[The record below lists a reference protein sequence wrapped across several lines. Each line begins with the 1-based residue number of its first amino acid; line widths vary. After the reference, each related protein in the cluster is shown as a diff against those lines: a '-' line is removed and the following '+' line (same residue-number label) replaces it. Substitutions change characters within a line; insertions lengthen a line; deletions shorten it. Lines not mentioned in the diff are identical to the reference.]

1 MLTKE
6 QLQERAL
13 LVRIHEGNCA
23 IPFPTPPEAAFR
35 LAIMKKLAESL
46 ALKELRPATIETLKQ
61 PSRVETR

>member
-46 ALKELRPATIETLKQ
+46 SLKELRPATIEPPKSF
-61 PSRVETR
+61 PIATR

>member
-6 QLQERAL
+6 QLQERSL

-23 IPFPTPPEAAFR
+23 IQFPSPPEAAFR

-46 ALKELRPATIETLKQ
+46 ALKELRPATIETKPL
-61 PSRVETR
+61 

>member
-1 MLTKE
+1 MFTKE

-13 LVRIHEGNCA
+13 LVRIHESNCA

-46 ALKELRPATIETLKQ
+46 SLRELRPATIETPKS
-61 PSRVETR
+61 PCRVETR

>member
-1 MLTKE
+1 MLTKD

-23 IPFPTPPEAAFR
+23 IQFPSPPETAFR

-46 ALKELRPATIETLKQ
+46 ALKELRPATIETRHL
-61 PSRVETR
+61 

>member
-13 LVRIHEGNCA
+13 LVRIHEGNCS
-23 IPFPTPPEAAFR
+23 IQFPTPPESAFR

-46 ALKELRPATIETLKQ
+46 ALKELRPATLEAPKSPRIET
-61 PSRVETR
+61 R